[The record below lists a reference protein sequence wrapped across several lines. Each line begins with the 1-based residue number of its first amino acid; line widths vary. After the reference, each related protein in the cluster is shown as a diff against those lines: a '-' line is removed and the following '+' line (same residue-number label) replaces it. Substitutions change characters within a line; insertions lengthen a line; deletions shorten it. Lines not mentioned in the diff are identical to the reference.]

1 LYFISALLI
10 FCAAMNVHGRIV
22 FEGKVFS
29 PTLGT
34 NRMVRIYL
42 PPEYESSAR
51 KRYPVLYVHDGQN
64 AFSSAGPHAAFGWGN
79 WQLDTTA
86 DQLIHSGKMRPIIIV
101 AIDCSESRYREYKGP
116 GTPAKSTGRAKK
128 DAIDDSPFG
137 RYARFLMKELK
148 PKIDAEYRTIRGP
161 ASTATM
167 GSSMGGICSLALG
180 WEYPETFGEIASL
193 SGAFQVE
200 RKSFLRRLQTYQGA
214 PKKIRVYLDSGVVD
228 YSGGDDGAEDTT
240 AVANALIAIGWKPG
254 KNLLHFV
261 DAKPLAEDELKPYG
275 LDSGKLKEAQTSQ
288 HNEFYWRIRAHRPL
302 TFLFPPK

>member
-10 FCAAMNVHGRIV
+10 FCAAMNAHGRIV

-29 PTLGT
+29 AALGT

-42 PPEYESSAR
+42 PPDYESSAR

-64 AFSSAGPHAAFGWGN
+64 AFTTAGPHAAFGWGN

-86 DQLIHSGKMRPIIIV
+86 DQLIHAGKMRPIIIV

-116 GTPAKSTGRAKK
+116 GVPDRSTGRAKK
-128 DAIDDSPFG
+128 NVIDDSPFG
-137 RYARFLMKELK
+137 RYARFLISELK
-148 PKIDAEYRTIRGP
+148 PKIDAEYRTVRGP

-180 WEYPETFGEIASL
+180 WEYPETFGEVASL

-214 PKKIRVYLDSGVVD
+214 PKRIRVYLDSGVVD
-228 YSGGDDGAEDTT
+228 YSGGDDGAADTT
-240 AVANALIAIGWKPG
+240 GVAKALIGIGWKPG

-261 DAKPLAEDELKPYG
+261 DAKALSEEELRPYG
-275 LDSGKLKEAQTSQ
+275 LDGGKIKEAQTSQ